1 MEIADKGEQ
10 HYLPDPGFPI
20 SRHIAIIYGRNFGFV
35 NLLFTYESFYSTS
48 WFSFFPYFASY
59 TCGEVNKWSSIYTW
73 ISSQPLAM
81 LFWKL
86 HYFVCFKMGHVF
98 KLAAF
103 MAVILSLY
111 IKQFFFGL
119 YIQLYSFFV
128 LGKKYESRNMYAI
141 LCIS

>member
-73 ISSQPLAM
+73 ISSQPPAM

-98 KLAAF
+98 KLAA
-103 MAVILSLY
+103 SW
-111 IKQFFFGL
+111 Q
-119 YIQLYSFFV
+119 
-128 LGKKYESRNMYAI
+128 
-141 LCIS
+141 